1 MSIFNGQISPRR
13 LAKWQ
18 HKERMAMYNNPNFN
32 QFPKGTNFPYFPQNR
47 EELSFETYPYFP
59 QKGIGDKRLGT
70 NFPYFPQKLDPK
82 ILSYIENNPY
92 KFKIDMSQAK
102 EVKGSVLDL
111 LREYNEN
118 RQIQGGAFTP
128 TYSVGGGVGPVNWN
142 KLNDAILDQSIS
154 SVTSRPTS
162 MPTSK
167 ANQSFN
173 QAFAAAR
180 AAGEDTFSYNG
191 KMFNTRYKGEK
202 VSQGRNNNAEMADI
216 ATSRMNQF
224 NQGNKTYQGPP
235 IKIKAKRIDN
245 NFIPSYNR
253 NMGNQLSQT
262 RGDQTNLNDFQR
274 IENAY
279 NSGKTFLD
287 LRGKEKQLAPLAA
300 ADAMLTYAAKNI
312 GLPIAKTVSGVGSTS
327 DKIQSGISAIP
338 FASGVTSA
346 MKPVARQLAK
356 QVMKR
361 STAYMAPRMLIPI
374 AKNPNATKARL
385 ASWFTQANPQLAEA
399 IKKYGVDYLTNGL

>member
-32 QFPKGTNFPYFPQNR
+32 QFPNGTN
-47 EELSFETYPYFP
+47 YPYFP
-59 QKGIGDKRLGT
+59 QKGIGDERLGT
-70 NFPYFPQKLDPK
+70 NYPYFPQKLDPK

-92 KFKIDMSQAK
+92 KKIDMSQAK
-102 EVKGSVLDL
+102 EVKGSILDL

-118 RQIQGGAFTP
+118 RQNQGNDFP
-128 TYSVGGGVGPVNWN
+128 PLYNVGGGVGPVNWN
-142 KLNDAILDQSIS
+142 KLNDVILDQSIS
-154 SVTSRPTS
+154 SVASRPTS

-216 ATSRMNQF
+216 ATARMNSF
-224 NQGNKTYQGPP
+224 NQGPP

-274 IENAY
+274 LENAY

-287 LRGKEKQLAPLAA
+287 LKGKEKQLAPLAA
-300 ADAMLTYAAKNI
+300 ADAILTYAAKNI
-312 GLPIAKTVSGVGSTS
+312 GLPIAKTISGVGSTS

-338 FASGVTSA
+338 FASGV
-346 MKPVARQLAK
+346 VARQLAK
-356 QVMKR
+356 QIMKR
-361 STAYMAPRMLIPI
+361 STAYMGPRMLSPI
-374 AKNPNATKARL
+374 AKTPNATKARL
-385 ASWFTQANPQLAEA
+385 ASWFSQANPQLAEA
-399 IKKYGVDYLTNGL
+399 IKKYGVDQLINGL